1 MLTGEPPFSGSTAQA
16 LIARR
21 FSEPAR
27 PVRTVRPTV
36 PAPLE
41 AAVLRALERVPADR
55 YQDVTRFVAALRG
68 TRANVT
74 QWPRRPAATF
84 ALSGGLVAVAVAGWL
99 YLSPHLRGTGHAVDP
114 ELKALVDRG
123 LRGYDRRTPAGI
135 LDAIAAFNAAIVRD
149 STYMP
154 AWAGLASSY
163 ARALEREFIVPGL
176 PRDSLLHLAVAS
188 VDRVLAADSGSATA
202 WLTQAIVTQQVDPTD
217 DRPSLHAVRQS
228 LALDSTNPRAWHTLA
243 RNLAETG
250 DLVGAIAAWRRSVAL
265 NPSYTQGLG
274 FLAQAHYWRREYD
287 SAAAWADTAIAVDP
301 SYLFGRTL
309 AGLAAIGQGDTVR
322 SVTAFDAARR
332 LSTNVEVANALAG
345 SAFAN
350 AHAGR
355 LDEARL
361 LLAQADSIASTYNPA
376 PLHTAVYL
384 AQAYGALGDADR
396 ALAWLLRFAPRQN
409 LHFQLHLRCDPPF
422 DPIAGD
428 PRFRALLLQ
437 PRPPAGQG
445 C

>member
-1 MLTGEPPFSGSTAQA
+1 M
-16 LIARR
+16 
-21 FSEPAR
+21 
-27 PVRTVRPTV
+27 
-36 PAPLE
+36 
-41 AAVLRALERVPADR
+41 
-55 YQDVTRFVAALRG
+55 
-68 TRANVT
+68 
-74 QWPRRPAATF
+74 
-84 ALSGGLVAVAVAGWL
+84 
-99 YLSPHLRGTGHAVDP
+99 DP
-114 ELKALVDRG
+114 EVKALVDRG

-188 VDRVLAADSGSATA
+188 VDRVLAADSASAEA

-250 DLVGAIAAWRRSVAL
+250 DLDGAMAAWRRSVTL

-274 FLAQAHYWRREYD
+274 FVAQAHYWRREYD
-287 SAAAWADTAIAVDP
+287 SAAAWADSAIAVDP

-309 AGLAAIGQGDTVR
+309 AGLAAIEQGDTVR

-345 SAFAN
+345 SALAN

-361 LLAQADSIASTYNPA
+361 LLQQADSIASTYSPA
-376 PLHTAVYL
+376 PLHTAVYM
-384 AQAYGALGDADR
+384 AQAYAASGRRRPRAGLADPVP
-396 ALAWLLRFAPRQN
+396 AQTE
-409 LHFQLHLRCDPPF
+409 PPL
-422 DPIAGD
+422 PA
-428 PRFRALLLQ
+428 
-437 PRPPAGQG
+437 PPAVRSAFRPDRR
-445 C
+445 